1 MRPKP
6 VVAIDGPSG
15 AGKSTVARELAR
27 ALGFQFVDTGALY
40 RTVAL
45 LADENGVEWSHG
57 SRLAKLVDGH
67 EFAFDSDGAL
77 YLDGRP
83 VGEAVRSPRMSLG
96 ASEVA
101 QHAAVR
107 EALLVIQRV
116 IGKAGGVV
124 LEGRDIGTV
133 VFPDAE
139 IKFFLDASVSE
150 RARRRFEELLER
162 GRDVTLDQIT
172 REQEERDRSDRER
185 ELSPLR
191 KADDAIEVPC
201 DDMTAQQVVEHMLA
215 IVKTQFSF
223 D

>member
-6 VVAIDGPSG
+6 VIAIDGPSG

-45 LADENGVEWSHG
+45 LADEGGVDWSHG
-57 SRLAKLVDGH
+57 PRLAKLVEGH
-67 EFAFDSDGAL
+67 EFAFDSKGAL
-77 YLDGRP
+77 YLDGDP
-83 VGEAVRSPRMSLG
+83 VGDAMRTPRMSLG

-101 QHAAVR
+101 QHSEVR

-116 IGKAGGVV
+116 IGKDGGVV

-139 IKFFLDASVSE
+139 IKFFLDASVLE
-150 RARRRFEELLER
+150 RARRRFEELLAK
-162 GRDVTLDQIT
+162 GRDITLDQIA

-185 ELSPLR
+185 TLSPLR
-191 KADDAIEVPC
+191 KADDAIDVPC
-201 DDMTAQQVVEHMLA
+201 DDMTAVQVVEHMLA
-215 IVKTQFSF
+215 IVKSQFSF

>member
-1 MRPKP
+1 MRPRP

-15 AGKSTVARELAR
+15 AGKSTVARALAR

-57 SRLAKLVDGH
+57 PRLAKLVDGH

-83 VGEAVRSPRMSLG
+83 VGETVRSPRMSLG

-101 QHAAVR
+101 QHAEVR

-150 RARRRFEELLER
+150 RARRRFEELLAK